1 MLIVVAVTPK
11 TILVTVSVELDEAE
25 EDILTGAISAARRC
39 RLHDILSNDETVD
52 GLLTLRQPFY
62 SESQPSYRTIFLWVE
77 SGRIS
82 AVTIRDGSAG
92 MKRESQN
99 SSHTLTRFGEAA

>member
-1 MLIVVAVTPK
+1 MLMVVAVTPK

-39 RLHDILSNDETVD
+39 RKTTIHDILSNDETVD
-52 GLLTLRQPFY
+52 SLLTLRQPFY

-82 AVTIRDGSAG
+82 ATPVKVVARVFGILRTYPTI
-92 MKRESQN
+92 
-99 SSHTLTRFGEAA
+99 TP